1 MTCKRLAT
9 LAFLLVSCI
18 SALGQ
23 SPAYP
28 ARRGIVTDYA
38 GRLDRAQIDELTAL
52 IQQYE
57 RQTSIEI
64 AVVVVNSLQ
73 GQSAREY
80 AEGIGDA
87 WGVGKA
93 GRNNGTVLI
102 WAPHERQYSLRIA
115 DGLSAD
121 LTDADAT
128 RITQENLLPN
138 FKNEQYYDGLKQ
150 TVLAVMRQLGG
161 QSWEERMKARAERAR
176 ANAES
181 EKRDIWGA
189 VGEGVFLLLLVQTA
203 FWLYRWRQR
212 KKKLAEMD
220 EVSRVIPES
229 LRAAEQNAP
238 KIQEL
243 VADLGHQ
250 MPEQDLSKL
259 SSELAAQPGRIA
271 EIKADAARAN
281 FADIDSY
288 DEVIEVRNRA
298 QTEGN
303 FLDTMRTRIA
313 EIKTARERSQTL
325 MEQLGKQNFE
335 ITEVL
340 DSSKREEVDRLLA
353 QSRMQYEQ
361 ARQNS
366 SNSLLDWLIISE
378 LLSNSYNQRQQA
390 VQVSQLT
397 PYVPTLVSDDSTS
410 SGSSSFFSSD
420 GGSSGGGGGFS
431 SGSGSDGSY

>member
-9 LAFLLVSCI
+9 LALLLVSYI

-23 SPAYP
+23 SAAYP

-38 GRLDRAQIDELTAL
+38 GRLSRAQIDELTAL
-52 IQQYE
+52 IQHYE
-57 RQTSIEI
+57 QQTSIEF
-64 AVVVVNSLQ
+64 AVVVVNSLH
-73 GQSAREY
+73 GQSARDY
-80 AEGIGDA
+80 AVGIGDA

-93 GRNNGTVLI
+93 GRNNGIVLL
-102 WAPHERQYSLRIA
+102 WAPNERKYSLRIA

-138 FKNEQYYDGLKQ
+138 LKNERYYDGLKQ
-150 TVLAVMRQLGG
+150 TVLAVMQQLGN
-161 QSWEERMKARAERAR
+161 QSWEERLKTRAERTR
-176 ANAES
+176 ANPEPES
-181 EKRDIWGA
+181 PRIWSA
-189 VGEGVFLLLLVQTA
+189 VGGFLLVLILTGA
-203 FWLYRWRQR
+203 WLHRWRQR
-212 KKKLAEMD
+212 KAKLAEMD
-220 EVSRVIPES
+220 EASRIIPES

-238 KIQEL
+238 KIQQL
-243 VADLGHQ
+243 LTDLSKQ

-259 SSELAAQPGRIA
+259 SSELAAQPNRIA
-271 EIKADAARAN
+271 EVKADAARAN

-298 QTEGN
+298 QAEGD
-303 FLDTMRTRIA
+303 FLGTIRTRVG

-335 ITEVL
+335 IANVL

-353 QSRMQYEQ
+353 QSRLQYEQ

-378 LLSNSYNQRQQA
+378 LLNNSYNQSQQA
-390 VQVSQLT
+390 VQVSQAP
-397 PYVPTLVSDDSTS
+397 PYVPTFDSSDSTS
-410 SGSSSFFSSD
+410 SSGSSFFSSD

>member
-9 LAFLLVSCI
+9 LAVLLVSCI

-23 SPAYP
+23 SAAYP

-52 IQQYE
+52 IQEYE
-57 RQTSIEI
+57 RQTSIEF
-64 AVVVVNSLQ
+64 AVVVVDSLH

-93 GRNNGTVLI
+93 GRNNGVVLL
-102 WAPHERQYSLRIA
+102 WAPNERKYSLRIA

-128 RITQENLLPN
+128 RITQQNLLPN
-138 FKNEQYYDGLKQ
+138 LKNERYYDGLKQ
-150 TVLAVMRQLGG
+150 TVLAVMQQLGG
-161 QSWEERMKARAERAR
+161 QSWEERLKTRAERTR
-176 ANAES
+176 ANAEPES
-181 EKRDIWGA
+181 PRIMSA
-189 VGEGVFLLLLVQTA
+189 VGGFLLVLVLTGA
-203 FWLYRWRQR
+203 WLHRWRQR
-212 KKKLAEMD
+212 KEKLAGMD
-220 EVSRVIPES
+220 AASHVIPES

-238 KIQEL
+238 KIQQL
-243 VADLGHQ
+243 LTDLGRE

-259 SSELAAQPGRIA
+259 SSELAAQPSRIA
-271 EIKADAARAN
+271 QVKADAARAN

-298 QTEGN
+298 QTEGD
-303 FLDTMRTRIA
+303 FLDTMRMRVA

-325 MEQLGKQNFE
+325 MEQLSKQNFE
-335 ITEVL
+335 ITQVL

-353 QSRMQYEQ
+353 QSRLQYEQ
-361 ARQNS
+361 ARHNS
-366 SNSLLDWLIISE
+366 SNRLLDWLIISE
-378 LLSNSYNQRQQA
+378 LLSNSYNQSQQA
-390 VQVSQLT
+390 VQVSQAA
-397 PYVPTLVSDDSTS
+397 PYVPTLDSNDSTS
-410 SGSSSFFSSD
+410 SSSFFSSD